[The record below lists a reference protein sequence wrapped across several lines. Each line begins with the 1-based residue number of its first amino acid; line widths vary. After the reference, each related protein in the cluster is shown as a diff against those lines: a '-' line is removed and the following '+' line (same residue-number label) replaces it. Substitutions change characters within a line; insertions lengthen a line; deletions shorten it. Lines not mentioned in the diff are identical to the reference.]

1 MEPRAVLCRA
11 LIFLPEGAKWHHV
24 ASMGDQDF
32 AFDVGH
38 GGLDHLLFYVLDSEL
53 SFAVGQFETFP
64 VKHPW
69 EGVRVPLNRGVL
81 CTEAADLL
89 DVIVY

>member
-1 MEPRAVLCRA
+1 M
-11 LIFLPEGAKWHHV
+11 PEGAKWHHV
-24 ASMGDQDF
+24 ASVGDQDF

-38 GGLDHLLFYVLDSEL
+38 GGSALFIYMLNNKSP
-53 SFAVGQFETFP
+53 FAVGQFETFP
-64 VKHPW
+64 VKHLW
-69 EGVRVPLNRGVL
+69 EGVRVPLNGGVL